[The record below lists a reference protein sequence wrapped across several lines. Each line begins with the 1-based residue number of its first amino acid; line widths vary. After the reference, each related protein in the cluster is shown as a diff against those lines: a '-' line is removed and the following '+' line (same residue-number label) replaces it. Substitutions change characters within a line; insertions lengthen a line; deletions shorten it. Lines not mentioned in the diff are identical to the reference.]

1 LKINLVTSILM
12 LHIILLASVGQVN
25 AQESGK
31 IFGKITDKKTGETLI
46 GLSVK
51 IAGTTS
57 GVSTNVNGQYVLAGL
72 NPGKYTLVFSYIGYQ
87 SKQITDIDV
96 ASGKTTT
103 LDIVMDEALTQNL
116 KEVVITASA
125 KQESTNTLYAQQKN
139 SSRISDGVSAESIKK
154 SPDKNTA
161 DVLKRVSGATI
172 QDNKFV
178 IVRGLSD
185 RYNSAT
191 LDNGALPSSEPNRK
205 AFSFD
210 IVPSNMID
218 NIVISKTATPDMSG
232 DFAGGAVQILT
243 KDIPDQNF
251 ISYGVGYSYNSQS
264 TFKDF
269 KGTEKTFGDYAG
281 FKASRNLPSN
291 FPKTAAVVN
300 GLTTQQ
306 SISAIKSLNNDFQV
320 YNTTALPGQNY
331 QLSFGRVKDF
341 EKTANRFG
349 AIFSLSYR
357 NSQIT
362 NPEVQK
368 ELFNQFKYVDQ
379 TYKFSTSLGV
389 LANFAYFFGKSKIT
403 LKNVLNRIQDDQY
416 VYRSGSNLN
425 TSTFNKFF
433 AFDLIQ
439 KTLLKSTLDGE
450 HQLGESKTK
459 LKWTLGFSDII
470 NNQPD
475 QRKISYYINQTDI
488 NDPTK
493 HYAANILG
501 IGKENTR
508 LFSNL
513 NEAIFSGEVSLSLPL
528 SKESNKGTFKTGLSS
543 VYRNRTFDVRFL
555 GLVLPVNA
563 NNADLIRER
572 SLSTIFG
579 SDLINQGVYKLDEI
593 GNSADRYTSNSATN
607 SAYAM
612 LDNKFGEKLR
622 VVWGLRAE
630 QFNLNLQTFDP
641 TIPAVS
647 QSQFDLLPSANFTY
661 TLTEKTNLRASIYK
675 TVARPEFRELSPFAY
690 YDYEQLAIQFGNPNL
705 KRTQILNADLRFESY
720 PAAGQIFSISAFYKK
735 FTNAIETT
743 FYDVNSTPD
752 ISYSNAEKAT
762 TYGLE
767 FEFRKTLDF
776 ITSGKVFKNTT
787 FYSNISIIHSAVNF
801 AGDQNPFTA
810 GRPLI
815 GQSPYVINA
824 GLQHSTLTNNLSL
837 NLLYNRI
844 GRRIYRV
851 GGTVY
856 PSVWEDPR
864 NVLDFQVGYKV
875 FKAKGEFKLNAG
887 DILNEQSVFYFDRN
901 TNKKYTQFI
910 DDEISKTKLGTTI
923 SLSFN
928 YSF

>member
-1 LKINLVTSILM
+1 M
-12 LHIILLASVGQVN
+12 LAIVVLASAIQVK

-72 NPGKYTLVFSYIGYQ
+72 KPGKYTLLFSYIGYQ
-87 SKQITDIDV
+87 SKQITDIEV
-96 ASGKTTT
+96 GSGKTTT

-161 DVLKRVSGATI
+161 DVLKRVSGTTI

-251 ISYGVGYSYNSQS
+251 LSYGVGYSYNTQS

-269 KGTEKTFGDYAG
+269 KGTEKTAADYLG
-281 FKASRNLPSN
+281 FNNSRNLPVN
-291 FPKTAAVVN
+291 FPSTNSIYN
-300 GLTTQQ
+300 GLTTGQN
-306 SISAIKSLNNDFQV
+306 IAAIRSLNNDYTI
-320 YNTTALPGQNY
+320 YNTTAFLGQNY
-331 QLSFGRVKDF
+331 QFTVGRVKDY
-341 EKTANRFG
+341 EKTGNRLG
-349 AIFSLSYR
+349 AIISLSYR
-357 NSQIT
+357 NAQT
-362 NPEVQK
+362 ANPEVSR
-368 ELFNQFKYVDQ
+368 ELFNQFKFTDQ
-379 TYKFSTSLGV
+379 TYKFSTTVGG
-389 LANFAYFFGKSKIT
+389 LANFSYLFGNNKIT
-403 LKNVLNRIQDDQY
+403 LKNIYNRIQDDQY
-416 VYRSGSNLN
+416 LNRAGLNYNSSNA
-425 TSTFNKFF
+425 TKFF

-439 KTLLKSTLDGE
+439 KSLLKSTLEGE
-450 HQLGESKTK
+450 HKFGESKTK
-459 LKWTLGFSDII
+459 LKWALGYSNVL

-475 QRKISYYINQTDI
+475 QRKISYLINQADI
-488 NDPTK
+488 NNPNVF
-493 HYAANILG
+493 YSANVGG
-501 IGKENTR
+501 IDKENSR
-508 LFSNL
+508 LFSYLTEN
-513 NEAIFSGEVSLSLPL
+513 IFNGEVNLSFPL
-528 SKESNKGTFKTGLSS
+528 SKKQNLGTFKTGISS
-543 VYRNRTFDVRFL
+543 IYRSRNFDIRYIA
-555 GLVLPVNA
+555 LVLSPFAPNVNA
-563 NNADLIRER
+563 IRQR
-572 SLSTIFG
+572 SLSTLFG
-579 SDLINQGVYKLDEI
+579 SDLINQGLYKLDEI
-593 GNSADRYTSNSATN
+593 GNSADRYTSNSLVN
-607 SAYAM
+607 SGYFM
-612 LDNKFGEKLR
+612 LDNKLTEKLR

-630 QFNLNLQTFDP
+630 QFNLSLETLDP
-641 TIPAVS
+641 TQPKVERNQLDI
-647 QSQFDLLPSANFTY
+647 LPSANFTLG
-661 TLTEKTNLRASIYK
+661 LTEKSNLRASVYK
-675 TVARPEFRELSPFAY
+675 TVARPEFRELAPFSY

-705 KRTQILNADLRFESY
+705 KRTQIVNADLRFETY
-720 PAAGQIFSISAFYKK
+720 PSAGQIFSISAFYKK

-762 TYGLE
+762 TYGFELE
-767 FEFRKTLDF
+767 LRKNLAFLSDKPAF
-776 ITSGKVFKNTT
+776 LNTT
-787 FYSNISIIHSAVNF
+787 FYTNISIIHSEVNF
-801 AGDQNPFTA
+801 AGDLNPLSA

-824 GLQHSTLTNNLSL
+824 GLQHSTLNNRLNF
-837 NLLYNRI
+837 NLLYNRV
-844 GRRIYRV
+844 GRRIFRV

-856 PSVWEDPR
+856 PNVWEDPR
-864 NVLDFQVGYKV
+864 NVLDFQIGLKT
-875 FKAKGEFKLNAG
+875 FKTKGEFKLNVG
-887 DILNEQSVFYFDRN
+887 DILNQQSVFYFDRN
-901 TNKKYTQFI
+901 TNKKYTQSV
-910 DDEISKTKLGTTI
+910 DDVISKTKLGTNI

>member
-1 LKINLVTSILM
+1 M
-12 LHIILLASVGQVN
+12 LAIVMIATAIQVK

-72 NPGKYTLVFSYIGYQ
+72 KPGKYTLLFSYIGYQ
-87 SKQITDIDV
+87 SKQITDIEV

-251 ISYGVGYSYNSQS
+251 LTYGVGYSYNSQS

-269 KGTEKTFGDYAG
+269 KGNEKTAADYLG
-281 FKASRNLPSN
+281 FNTTRNLPLN
-291 FPKTAAVVN
+291 FPSTSSIYNKTLSSTQEIAA
-300 GLTTQQ
+300 
-306 SISAIKSLNNDFQV
+306 IRSLNNDYAV
-320 YNTTALPGQNY
+320 VNSTAFLGQNY
-331 QLSFGRVKDF
+331 QFTVGRVKDY
-341 EKTANRFG
+341 EKSGNRLG
-349 AIFSLSYR
+349 AIISLSYR
-357 NSQIT
+357 NAQNV
-362 NPEVQK
+362 NPEISRNLAG
-368 ELFNQFKYVDQ
+368 EFDFKDQ
-379 TYKFSTSLGV
+379 TYKFSTTVGG
-389 LANFAYFFGKSKIT
+389 LANFSYLFGNNKIT
-403 LKNVLNRIQDDQY
+403 LKNIYNRIQDDQY
-416 VYRSGSNLN
+416 LSRSGLN
-425 TSTFNKFF
+425 FGQANATKFF

-439 KTLLKSTLDGE
+439 KTLLKSSLEGE
-450 HQLGESKTK
+450 HKFGESKTK
-459 LKWTLGFSDII
+459 LKWALGYSNVI

-475 QRKISYYINQTDI
+475 QRKISYIINQADI
-488 NDPTK
+488 NNPNVN
-493 HYAANILG
+493 YSANITSLDRT
-501 IGKENTR
+501 NSR

-513 NEAIFSGEVSLSLPL
+513 TEDIFNGEVNLSFPL
-528 SKESNKGTFKTGLSS
+528 STKASKGSFKTGFSS
-543 VYRNRTFDVRFL
+543 IYRNRNFDVRFI
-555 GLVLPVNA
+555 GLILPSFTPNA
-563 NNADLIRER
+563 NDIRQR
-572 SLSTIFG
+572 SLGTVFG
-579 SDLINQGVYKLDEI
+579 NDLINQGIYELDEI
-593 GNSADRYTSNSATN
+593 GNSADRYNSTSMVNAG
-607 SAYAM
+607 YFM
-612 LDNKFGEKLR
+612 LDNQLAEKLR
-622 VVWGLRAE
+622 MVWGLRAE
-630 QFNLNLQTFDP
+630 QFNLSLETFDP
-641 TIPAVS
+641 LEPKVERN
-647 QSQFDLLPSANFTY
+647 QLDLLPSLNLTLG
-661 TLTEKTNLRASIYK
+661 LTEKSNLRASVYQ
-675 TVARPEFRELSPFAY
+675 TVARPEFRELAPFAY
-690 YDYEQLAIQFGNPNL
+690 FDYEQAAVQKGNPNL
-705 KRTQILNADLRFESY
+705 KRTQILNADLRFETY

-735 FTNAIETT
+735 FTNAIEAT
-743 FYDVNSTPD
+743 FFDVNSTPD
-752 ISYSNAEKAT
+752 ISYSNADKAT
-762 TYGLE
+762 TYGFEL
-767 FEFRKTLDF
+767 EFRKNLKFLADRAF
-776 ITSGKVFKNTT
+776 FERTT
-787 FYSNISIIHSAVNF
+787 FYTNVSIIHSEVNF
-801 AGDQNPFTA
+801 AGNLNPNSA

-815 GQSPYVINA
+815 GQSPYVVNA
-824 GLQHSTLTNNLSL
+824 GLQHSTLNNKLNF
-837 NLLYNRI
+837 NLLYNRV
-844 GRRIYRV
+844 GRRIFRV
-851 GGTVY
+851 GGTTF
-856 PSVWEDPR
+856 PNVWEDPR
-864 NVLDFQVGYKV
+864 DVLDFQIGVKT
-875 FKAKGEFKLNAG
+875 FKTKGEFKLNVG
-887 DILNEQSVFYFDRN
+887 DILNQRSVFYFDRN
-901 TNKKYTQFI
+901 DNKKYTQFV
-910 DDEISKTKLGTTI
+910 DDEIFKTKLGTNV